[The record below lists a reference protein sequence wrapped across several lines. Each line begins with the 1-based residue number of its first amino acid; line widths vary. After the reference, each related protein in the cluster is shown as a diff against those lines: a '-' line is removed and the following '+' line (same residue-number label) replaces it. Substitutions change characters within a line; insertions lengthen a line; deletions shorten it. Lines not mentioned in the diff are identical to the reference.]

1 VLSGHGHG
9 EVAHEQV
16 LEALEVEQRGA
27 ARPLF
32 QVWFEMPDEL
42 DSIETD
48 FASGASQVAGNGAAK
63 MVDVALFVAESETEL
78 SAAFQ
83 YNSTLFAAETIEA
96 MAEHYLNLLE
106 QVAAGTTLGALDIPL
121 DAGATDEAKAET
133 ISVSSET
140 AEQFK
145 FD

>member
-1 VLSGHGHG
+1 
-9 EVAHEQV
+9 VAYEQV
-16 LEALEVEQRGA
+16 VEAIELQQRGA
-27 ARPLF
+27 SNPLF

-42 DSIETD
+42 DSMETA
-48 FASGASQVAGNGAAK
+48 FASGVSQVGGNGAAK

-83 YNSTLFAAETIEA
+83 YNSNLFAAETMEA
-96 MAEHYLNLLE
+96 MAAHYLNLLE
-106 QVAAGTTLGALDIPL
+106 QVAAGTTLGVLDIPL
-121 DAGATDEAKAET
+121 DAGATDEAKAEA
-133 ISVSSET
+133 ISVASET